1 MHHPAINANCTNT
14 SVTGYLKTIKICFAL
29 LLDRA
34 LERYQRRQRR
44 VNLRDVEV
52 KLRRVRMSVGR
63 DDNDDGREEEKG
75 ELDGCWGRIWD
86 KYFEADICEGVLD
99 GSENE

>member
-14 SVTGYLKTIKICFAL
+14 RVTGYLKTIKICFAL
-29 LLDRA
+29 LLERA

-44 VNLRDVEV
+44 VNRRDVEV

-63 DDNDDGREEEKG
+63 DDSDDGRDWREEEKG
-75 ELDGCWGRIWD
+75 ELDGCWGRRWD
-86 KYFEADICEGVLD
+86 KYFDVGICEG
-99 GSENE
+99 SE